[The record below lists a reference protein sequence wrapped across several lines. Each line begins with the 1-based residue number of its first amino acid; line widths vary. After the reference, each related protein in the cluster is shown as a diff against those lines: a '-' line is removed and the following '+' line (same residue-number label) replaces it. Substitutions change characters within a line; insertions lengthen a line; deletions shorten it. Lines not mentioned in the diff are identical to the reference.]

1 MEGSKKDAEGSRKDA
16 EGSKKDAEGSKKDA
30 EGSKKAVCKM
40 RSCLHAKGMQ
50 IKSVNKSKLY
60 LIFFKVIKKKL
71 KLK

>member
-1 MEGSKKDAEGSRKDA
+1 MEGSKKDA

-40 RSCLHAKGMQ
+40 SSCLHAKGMQ

-60 LIFFKVIKKKL
+60 LIFLKLLKKKV
-71 KLK
+71 KV